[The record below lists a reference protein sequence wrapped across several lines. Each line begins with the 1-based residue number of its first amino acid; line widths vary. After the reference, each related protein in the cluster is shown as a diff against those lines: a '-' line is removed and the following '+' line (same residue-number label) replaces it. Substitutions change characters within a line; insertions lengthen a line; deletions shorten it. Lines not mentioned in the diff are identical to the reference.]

1 MRNLFETEEEKKE
14 FEELKTKYELVFKK
28 IKFVIE
34 TDCEKVIVSKWL
46 VVAPC
51 VIECTSSSWYN
62 NVIHTHSQ
70 KRHSNWTVNIKLLS
84 NLLNQLKTDEND
96 KVVKDMSFTLYQK
109 NVLLL
114 LMMFA
119 DQLEELSPI
128 VEQSTEAKE
137 GDASSSACTT
147 DLEKLH

>member
-1 MRNLFETEEEKKE
+1 
-14 FEELKTKYELVFKK
+14 
-28 IKFVIE
+28 
-34 TDCEKVIVSKWL
+34 
-46 VVAPC
+46 
-51 VIECTSSSWYN
+51 
-62 NVIHTHSQ
+62 
-70 KRHSNWTVNIKLLS
+70 
-84 NLLNQLKTDEND
+84 
-96 KVVKDMSFTLYQK
+96 MSFTLYQK

-128 VEQSTEAKE
+128 VKQSTEAKE